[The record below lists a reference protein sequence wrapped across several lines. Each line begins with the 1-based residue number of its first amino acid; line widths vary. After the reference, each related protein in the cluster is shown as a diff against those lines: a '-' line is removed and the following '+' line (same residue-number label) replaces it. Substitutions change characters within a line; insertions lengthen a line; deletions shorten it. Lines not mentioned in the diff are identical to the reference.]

1 MFAEQLVIALVA
13 DQDRVL
19 DVTEQ
24 NAARNIETVASAIEQ
39 TQSNQHIDVVVVSSD
54 DSAVLALAQ
63 DRDAVN
69 LRGTGLPAGIGAT
82 SAAVKQMLDE
92 GFVDEESWMVC
103 LGAAAGS
110 PTLTNLIDRAFEVLQ
125 VNAGAVAATAIDG
138 ATGQELLQLFQVAA
152 FVESNGLPVEGAVV
166 FME

>member
-24 NAARNIETVASAIEQ
+24 NAASNIETVAAAIQ
-39 TQSNQHIDVVVVSSD
+39 QMQSNQHIDVIVVSSN

-69 LRGTGLPAGIGAT
+69 LRGPGLPAGIEAT
-82 SAAVKQMLDE
+82 SAAVRQMLEE
-92 GFVDEESWMVC
+92 GFIDEESWIVC
-103 LGAAAGS
+103 PSAAIDS
-110 PTLTNLIDRAFEVLQ
+110 PKLTNLIDRAFEVLQ
-125 VNAGAVAATAIDG
+125 VNSGSVAATAIDG
-138 ATGQELLQLFQVAA
+138 TDGQDRLQLFKVAA
-152 FVESNGLPVEGAVV
+152 FAECNGLPIDGAVV
-166 FME
+166 FVE